1 MIDALKIM
9 ILIIVLAAVAPFAL
23 QLVGFVA
30 AVVFGIVAVTFKAL
44 ATVFLV
50 GIAILVVVAMVVSF
64 FK

>member
-9 ILIIVLAAVAPFAL
+9 IFILVLVAIAPFAL

-30 AVVFGIVAVTFKAL
+30 VVAFGIVATIFKAL
-44 ATVFLV
+44 AAVFLV
-50 GIAILVVVAMVVSF
+50 GVAILVVVAMVVSF